1 MAATTQ
7 AAATARAAPEALHS
21 YRAADEAPAKTAFT
35 IIRIRGTQ
43 NLNPKTKDTLKYMRL
58 HRINHAVVLPV
69 TETTRGMLQVA
80 KDYVTW
86 GEVDAATLATVIKS
100 RGRLVGDKP
109 ISDAHVAK
117 STPYKSIDAL
127 ATAIAAGEFTYK
139 DVPEVKPIFR
149 LHPARQGLEGIK
161 RSVQN
166 GGALGYRGKDINKLL
181 GRMLGEGFTNEGVH
195 ASKQAP
201 AKEPGSSRHVTPH
214 KEAA

>member
-1 MAATTQ
+1 MAQTQ
-7 AAATARAAPEALHS
+7 QVSHS
-21 YRAADEAPAKTAFT
+21 YRAADEPRATKAFT
-35 IIRIRGTQ
+35 IIRLRGTQ

-109 ISDAHVAK
+109 ITDAHLAK
-117 STPYKSIDAL
+117 VTPYKTVDAL
-127 ATAIAAGEFTYK
+127 AAAIASGEFAYK
-139 DVPEVKPIFR
+139 DVPDVKPIFR
-149 LHPARQGLEGIK
+149 LHPAHRGLEGIK

-166 GGALGYRGKDINKLL
+166 GGALGYRGAEINKLL
-181 GRMLGEGFTNEGVH
+181 GRMLGEGFTNEGVN
-195 ASKQAP
+195 ASKQNTPRP
-201 AKEPGSSRHVTPH
+201 ASER